1 MSYEELGQGS
11 TKAAVEEHA
20 RPRLREKSQFPPP
33 FLSLGI
39 LRQKTHELT
48 HVPFCNWC
56 EACVAGAGR
65 SGQHRRKTDSED
77 GVLETTVQMDYTFF
91 QRGANQAKVLD
102 ESVLVT
108 VLTLV
113 DKTSRWPLS
122 IQVPRK
128 GTEKSQYVLN
138 AIELTIPQHARPQAR
153 LVRTLLM
160 DVQKRYPNCSV
171 DINHVVFPWMVRH
184 AAWLTA
190 RYQVH
195 TRDLSTPHRS
205 INGVDPAY
213 SREEEDVPGP
223 PPVVA
228 EDGMPERIDEEAL
241 VVEGVAMAEQLE
253 EEAPMYAPDALED
266 EGPQHKPEREE
277 RRRRGFQVKATKHM
291 LVPPS
296 RSHAKGKMF
305 HFKWVDKAKD
315 GVHKSRLTSADV
327 KRSYTETDKQDLRVF
342 VPTPTPE
349 SHALLEVSAL
359 RNGYATRSFDI
370 VAAFLIG
377 QRAPPEWR
385 PIFEE
390 WVCTQPREDQ
400 HWLRD
405 NFADLV
411 FRLDGNL
418 YGRRTAGSVY
428 RDELEEIL
436 CQRLAPAFQ
445 FKRGGR
451 DPCVYRCDKTQ
462 ITLLHHVDDGRCAGP
477 TAMLNRL
484 IDEIIP
490 LQAWPLECEG
500 IAVEI
505 LGRTKTR
512 LKDAILTA
520 LIRNTPDL
528 SRTDALDNIWA
539 ARYRSAVGSAIYL
552 SSDRR
557 EIAFATKELARHM
570 ASPRQC
576 DWECTVVLGR
586 FLQSHPDYVRVTA
599 LDASAHDGEMDF
611 GLEVA
616 IPRIWSDSSGGIS
629 AAKRIGPSAKL
640 RHLDVCE
647 FYVQ

>member
-1 MSYEELGQGS
+1 MELAHGS
-11 TKAAVEEHA
+11 PTGLGAGGATPKRIPGESDEAHA
-20 RPRLREKSQFPPP
+20 RPPKQVRADPPKKQKVGEIQRHDVWLKTEAWADSQEESNPFARQRLAS
-33 FLSLGI
+33 
-39 LRQKTHELT
+39 
-48 HVPFCNWC
+48 VC
-56 EACVAGAGR
+56 EWLDGLLDPSEV
-65 SGQHRRKTDSED
+65 RK
-77 GVLETTVQMDYTFF
+77 
-91 QRGANQAKVLD
+91 
-102 ESVLVT
+102 
-108 VLTLV
+108 
-113 DKTSRWPLS
+113 
-122 IQVPRK
+122 
-128 GTEKSQYVLN
+128 
-138 AIELTIPQHARPQAR
+138 AR
-153 LVRTLLM
+153 LTQLRKLW
-160 DVQKRYPNCSV
+160 DRKA
-171 DINHVVFPWMVRH
+171 F
-184 AAWLTA
+184 
-190 RYQVH
+190 
-195 TRDLSTPHRS
+195 
-205 INGVDPAY
+205 
-213 SREEEDVPGP
+213 VPT
-223 PPVVA
+223 
-228 EDGMPERIDEEAL
+228 
-241 VVEGVAMAEQLE
+241 
-253 EEAPMYAPDALED
+253 
-266 EGPQHKPEREE
+266 H
-277 RRRRGFQVKATKHM
+277 
-291 LVPPS
+291 

-520 LIRNTPDL
+520 LIRNTPGT
-528 SRTDALDNIWA
+528 S
-539 ARYRSAVGSAIYL
+539 YR
-552 SSDRR
+552 
-557 EIAFATKELARHM
+557 
-570 ASPRQC
+570 C
-576 DWECTVVLGR
+576 
-586 FLQSHPDYVRVTA
+586 
-599 LDASAHDGEMDF
+599 
-611 GLEVA
+611 
-616 IPRIWSDSSGGIS
+616 
-629 AAKRIGPSAKL
+629 
-640 RHLDVCE
+640 
-647 FYVQ
+647 